1 MITKRITYT
10 DYLGQKRTEDFS
22 FNISK
27 AESAELELSVDGG
40 LSELL
45 RRIIK
50 AEDKYALI
58 REFKKVL
65 VLSYGVI
72 SPDGRRFIKSKEL
85 TDSFIQTEA
94 YSNLFMELATDDKAA
109 SEFVNGIL
117 ASVNENDKSTRQ
129 G

>member
-109 SEFVNGIL
+109 AEFVNGIL

>member
-45 RRIIK
+45 RSIIK

-109 SEFVNGIL
+109 AEFVNGIL

>member
-50 AEDKYALI
+50 ADDKYALI

-94 YSNLFMELATDDKAA
+94 YSKLFMELATDDKAA
-109 SEFVNGIL
+109 AEFVNGIL

>member
-94 YSNLFMELATDDKAA
+94 YSKLFMELATDDKAA
-109 SEFVNGIL
+109 AEFVNGIL

>member
-94 YSNLFMELATDDKAA
+94 YSKLFMELATDDKAA
-109 SEFVNGIL
+109 AEFVNGIL
-117 ASVNENDKSTRQ
+117 ASVNENDKTTRQ

>member
-58 REFKKVL
+58 KEFKKVL

-109 SEFVNGIL
+109 AEFVNGIL